1 MKAEQYLIPAERG
14 LGQLQVKYEWGGK
27 NVTPQLSIKVLLIF
41 NHLGAE
47 NVNKWKTCHNFILI

>member
-1 MKAEQYLIPAERG
+1 MKAEQYLIPAEKG

-47 NVNKWKTCHNFILI
+47 NVNK